1 MPDDV
6 FFEDRIHIA
15 VRRMF
20 EGSGDVPAQAP
31 TVKVI
36 NLSIGDT
43 AREFI
48 HTPSPWARVIDWLA
62 YHYRVLFCISAGNY
76 CDTINIG
83 LTQQQFAA
91 LSDGEKI
98 SATVKAISNSLTS
111 RRLLSPAEAMNAIT
125 VGAAHADDSGN
136 AYPQFGQRV
145 DVLPSQTLFSPATRL
160 GFGFNRSIKPDI
172 LMPGGRQLYNAPMQD
187 SSTLYSVDNSI
198 IAPGQK
204 VALDSKKQ
212 GVLNSEA
219 FWRGTSNATAL
230 ATRGAVRLYD
240 MLDRLRNE
248 EGRIFPRR

>member
-1 MPDDV
+1 MSP
-6 FFEDRIHIA
+6 RKT
-15 VRRMF
+15 
-20 EGSGDVPAQAP
+20 P

-125 VGAAHADDSGN
+125 VEPLTPMILVMHIRNLANVSMCCHRKHCS
-136 AYPQFGQRV
+136 
-145 DVLPSQTLFSPATRL
+145 VLPPVWALVL
-160 GFGFNRSIKPDI
+160 
-172 LMPGGRQLYNAPMQD
+172 
-187 SSTLYSVDNSI
+187 
-198 IAPGQK
+198 IAP
-204 VALDSKKQ
+204 
-212 GVLNSEA
+212 
-219 FWRGTSNATAL
+219 
-230 ATRGAVRLYD
+230 
-240 MLDRLRNE
+240 
-248 EGRIFPRR
+248 